1 MKLVAKARILCT
13 LYTPNR
19 HDISEIRK
27 SNYQSPMHSICRN
40 LWKQKHCLF
49 DATVC
54 YQQKRLELISS
65 IF

>member
-27 SNYQSPMHSICRN
+27 SNYQSPMHSMS
-40 LWKQKHCLF
+40 KP
-49 DATVC
+49 
-54 YQQKRLELISS
+54 LETKTLS
-65 IF
+65 I